1 MGRQYPRFVGPQ
13 RFLQERSWRDLPHL
27 LGVRSRRR
35 GSAGNLRRPRRNAE
49 RSQRDRS
56 LSFSRR
62 LGAATQHVRQRR
74 RGRSQRPLPRVVLR
88 LPGACR
94 ASDLTAQ
101 AMTTMAKSSRE
112 AATAASNEKLLDAA
126 VHVIR
131 SKGYSAAR
139 VEDICAE
146 AGLTK
151 GAFFH
156 HFASKEACAVA
167 AAAHF
172 AANADAL
179 FDDAPYTLLPDPRD
193 RVLGYI
199 DFRKA
204 ILQGELPQFTCL
216 LGTMVQEAYDTHPA
230 IRAACDRYI
239 SEHAQRLEADIAEAK
254 ALYAPE
260 ADWTPENAALFSQAV
275 LQGGFVLA
283 KAKHGPK
290 VAADCLDH
298 LKRYFEAL
306 LGSRAPR
313 SEGKRVQ

>member
-1 MGRQYPRFVGPQ
+1 
-13 RFLQERSWRDLPHL
+13 
-27 LGVRSRRR
+27 
-35 GSAGNLRRPRRNAE
+35 
-49 RSQRDRS
+49 
-56 LSFSRR
+56 
-62 LGAATQHVRQRR
+62 
-74 RGRSQRPLPRVVLR
+74 
-88 LPGACR
+88 
-94 ASDLTAQ
+94 
-101 AMTTMAKSSRE
+101 MAKASK
-112 AATAASNEKLLDAA
+112 AAAAAGSNERLLDAA

-139 VEDICAE
+139 VEDICDE

-156 HFASKEACAVA
+156 HFASKEACAIA

-179 FDDAPYTLLPDPRD
+179 FDAAPYTRLSDRRD

-199 DFRKA
+199 DFRRA
-204 ILQGELPQFTCL
+204 ILQGELPQFTRL

-260 ADWTPENAALFSQAV
+260 AVWSPA
-275 LQGGFVLA
+275 
-283 KAKHGPK
+283 
-290 VAADCLDH
+290 
-298 LKRYFEAL
+298 
-306 LGSRAPR
+306 APR
-313 SEGKRVQ
+313 SSRKPCFRADSCSPRQSMGPKSPRIVSTI

>member
-1 MGRQYPRFVGPQ
+1 
-13 RFLQERSWRDLPHL
+13 
-27 LGVRSRRR
+27 
-35 GSAGNLRRPRRNAE
+35 
-49 RSQRDRS
+49 
-56 LSFSRR
+56 
-62 LGAATQHVRQRR
+62 
-74 RGRSQRPLPRVVLR
+74 
-88 LPGACR
+88 
-94 ASDLTAQ
+94 
-101 AMTTMAKSSRE
+101 MTTMAKSSKE
-112 AATAASNEKLLDAA
+112 AAAAASNEKLLDAA

-179 FDDAPYTLLPDPRD
+179 FDAAPYTRLHDPRD

-239 SEHAQRLEADIAEAK
+239 GEHARPLLRVLHHSREGHVGRALPRLEQRLEVAKQLPLPIAVGDVGIA
-254 ALYAPE
+254 
-260 ADWTPENAALFSQAV
+260 
-275 LQGGFVLA
+275 GI
-283 KAKHGPK
+283 
-290 VAADCLDH
+290 
-298 LKRYFEAL
+298 
-306 LGSRAPR
+306 
-313 SEGKRVQ
+313 VQ

>member
-1 MGRQYPRFVGPQ
+1 MYRNMRANGR
-13 RFLQERSWRDLPHL
+13 
-27 LGVRSRRR
+27 
-35 GSAGNLRRPRRNAE
+35 
-49 RSQRDRS
+49 
-56 LSFSRR
+56 
-62 LGAATQHVRQRR
+62 T
-74 RGRSQRPLPRVVLR
+74 
-88 LPGACR
+88 
-94 ASDLTAQ
+94 ASIA
-101 AMTTMAKSSRE
+101 AKSK
-112 AATAASNEKLLDAA
+112 AATAEASAQKLLDAA

-131 SKGYSAAR
+131 SKGYSGAR
-139 VEDICAE
+139 VEDICSE

-156 HFASKEACAVA
+156 HFMSKEACAVA

-172 AANADAL
+172 AADADAL
-179 FDDAPYTLLPDPRD
+179 FDAAPYSLLPDPRA

-239 SEHAQRLEADIAEAK
+239 SEHAHRLEADIAEAK
-254 ALYAPE
+254 TLYAPE
-260 ADWTPENAALFSQAV
+260 ADWAPGSAALFSQAV

-298 LKRYFEAL
+298 LKRYFEGL
-306 LGSRAPR
+306 LGRRAPR
-313 SEGKRVQ
+313 AEGKRVQ

>member
-1 MGRQYPRFVGPQ
+1 MTTKTSVAGATAK
-13 RFLQERSWRDLPHL
+13 
-27 LGVRSRRR
+27 
-35 GSAGNLRRPRRNAE
+35 SAKT
-49 RSQRDRS
+49 
-56 LSFSRR
+56 
-62 LGAATQHVRQRR
+62 AA
-74 RGRSQRPLPRVVLR
+74 
-88 LPGACR
+88 
-94 ASDLTAQ
+94 AQ
-101 AMTTMAKSSRE
+101 ASGQ
-112 AATAASNEKLLDAA
+112 KLLDAA

-156 HFASKEACAVA
+156 HFASKEACAIA

-179 FDDAPYTLLPDPRD
+179 FDAAPYSLLPDPKA
-193 RVLGYI
+193 RVLGYVE
-199 DFRKA
+199 FRKA

-216 LGTMVQEAYDTHPA
+216 LGTMVQEAYETHPA

-239 SEHAQRLEADIAEAK
+239 SEHAERLASDLAEAK
-254 ALYAPE
+254 ARYAP
-260 ADWTPENAALFSQAV
+260 AAAWTPESAALFSQAV
-275 LQGGFVLA
+275 LQGAFILA

-298 LKRYFEAL
+298 LRRYFERL
-306 LGSRAPR
+306 F
-313 SEGKRVQ
+313 EGGATEPAAS

>member
-1 MGRQYPRFVGPQ
+1 METDGASGV
-13 RFLQERSWRDLPHL
+13 LARSTK
-27 LGVRSRRR
+27 
-35 GSAGNLRRPRRNAE
+35 
-49 RSQRDRS
+49 
-56 LSFSRR
+56 
-62 LGAATQHVRQRR
+62 AA
-74 RGRSQRPLPRVVLR
+74 
-88 LPGACR
+88 A
-94 ASDLTAQ
+94 AQ
-101 AMTTMAKSSRE
+101 ASGR
-112 AATAASNEKLLDAA
+112 KLLDAA

-156 HFASKEACAVA
+156 HFPSKEACAIA

-172 AANADAL
+172 AANADAI
-179 FDDAPYTLLPDPRD
+179 FDAAPYSHLPDARA

-216 LGTMVQEAYDTHPA
+216 LGTMVQEAYDSHPA

-239 SEHAQRLEADIAEAK
+239 SEHAERLKGDIAAK
-254 ALYAPE
+254 ARHAPD
-260 ADWTPENAALFSQAV
+260 AAWTPGSAALYSQAV
-275 LQGGFVLA
+275 LQGAFILA

-290 VAADCLDH
+290 VAADCIDH
-298 LKRYFEAL
+298 LKRYFETL
-306 LGSRAPR
+306 LPSSGAEPPAP
-313 SEGKRVQ
+313 